1 MMPDHVHE
9 FQMIVVLFS
18 FMSFDTSYSVK
29 KFTKIL
35 TILCV
40 WLFQLL
46 ARLIEIQQF
55 SKLLVLDC

>member
-1 MMPDHVHE
+1 MPDHVHE